1 VEPGIT
7 DISSIVFSDENEI
20 LKDSKDPDI
29 DYNQLIRPWKSRLG
43 LLYVANRSVIL
54 DIKLIVRTAVA
65 IVSRERGLAGIQK
78 ILSDLGADEQL
89 RRVARRQEP
98 LQPYPPPGAT
108 EIVTQR

>member
-1 VEPGIT
+1 M
-7 DISSIVFSDENEI
+7 FSDENEI

-54 DIKLIVRTAVA
+54 DIKLIVLTAVA
-65 IVSRERGLAGIQK
+65 IVSRERALDGIQA

-89 RRVARRQEP
+89 QRVARRTDRLEP
-98 LQPYPPPGAT
+98 FPPPGADT
-108 EIVTQR
+108 IVTRR